1 VKLHTIHEEKPTKE
15 LVGRERETAQEKGK
29 KPHLE
34 AARGLGDALGAREDD
49 LIIVRDET
57 ISLGL
62 VQILLL
68 EISRHPAGRGVG
80 SVTLANL
87 VLPRKSLDAHL
98 QVAHGGCAGVQRGA
112 RFAAMVAATEA
123 RSW

>member
-1 VKLHTIHEEKPTKE
+1 MKE

-29 KPHLE
+29 KYHPE

-49 LIIVRDET
+49 LIVVRDEA

-68 EISRHPAGRGVG
+68 EIRRNPAGR
-80 SVTLANL
+80 
-87 VLPRKSLDAHL
+87 
-98 QVAHGGCAGVQRGA
+98 
-112 RFAAMVAATEA
+112 
-123 RSW
+123 